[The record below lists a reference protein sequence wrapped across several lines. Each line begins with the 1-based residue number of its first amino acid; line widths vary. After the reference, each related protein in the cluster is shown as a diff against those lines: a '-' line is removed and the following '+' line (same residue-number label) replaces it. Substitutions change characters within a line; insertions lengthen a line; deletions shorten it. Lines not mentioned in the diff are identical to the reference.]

1 MRVRI
6 RESDGVDQRSGELD
20 GQGLRSVEQR
30 SGGTVLRVRV
40 VQGGASRGI
49 EGRVEE
55 KQRSAGGDYCS
66 FSMHLCCRLQ
76 RLPTRPDRA
85 SPLPLQAGLCVAAF
99 LRRTP
104 LELRPCQWGT
114 ERQRES

>member
-6 RESDGVDQRSGELD
+6 RESDGVDQRSEELD
-20 GQGLRSVEQR
+20 GRGLRSVEQR

-55 KQRSAGGDYCS
+55 KQHSAGGDYCS
-66 FSMHLCCRLQ
+66 FNMHLCCRLQ
-76 RLPTRPDRA
+76 RLPTCPDRA
-85 SPLPLQAGLCVAAF
+85 SPLPLQAAAMCSSF
-99 LRRTP
+99 FTKNTFRA
-104 LELRPCQWGT
+104 
-114 ERQRES
+114 